1 MTKQLFLAQ
10 NRYFYNV
17 LQNCVKGGQALI
29 LVRKWEVDMDG
40 RMSFLSMIHFYERAE
55 NLTLIRT
62 QCMQELSNMK
72 LTKNYP
78 GGPLKFFQNF
88 QNTYLDLES
97 ATNQAISDDEKIGV
111 INACLDDTRFQS
123 VRTTVE
129 MS

>member
-1 MTKQLFLAQ
+1 M
-10 NRYFYNV
+10 
-17 LQNCVKGGQALI
+17 QNCVKGGQALI

-40 RMSFLSMIHFYERAE
+40 RMAFLSMIHFYERVE

-78 GGPLKFFQNF
+78 GMPLKFFQNF

-97 ATNQAISDDEKIGV
+97 ATNRSISDDEKIGV
-111 INACLDDTRFQS
+111 LNACLDDTRFQS

-129 MS
+129 TLALQTGTRIDYASYL